1 LYDQHGNR
9 FEYSDDMHE
18 WGRSPSSTPEIAW
31 TRPHLK
37 LQPLRNL
44 LQYSDPVE
52 QAKSESKKILSYIV
66 WGSVLCGMTCY
77 AIFAN
82 AKPILD
88 LVFY

>member
-1 LYDQHGNR
+1 LYDQRGNR

-18 WGRSPSSTPEIAW
+18 WRRLPCRDIAW
-31 TRPHLK
+31 TGPRPK
-37 LQPLRNL
+37 LEPLCNL

-52 QAKSESKKILSYIV
+52 QAKLESKKILSYIV
-66 WGSVLCGMTCY
+66 WGSVLRETTRS

-88 LVFY
+88 LVFN